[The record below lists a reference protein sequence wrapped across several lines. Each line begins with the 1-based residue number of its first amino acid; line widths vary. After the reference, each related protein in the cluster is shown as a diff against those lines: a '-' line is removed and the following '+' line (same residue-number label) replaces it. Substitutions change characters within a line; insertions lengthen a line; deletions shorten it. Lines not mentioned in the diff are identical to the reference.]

1 MLHKRHTRHL
11 RLFVPMYGV
20 RRSENTLAENPA
32 RLRILQVVPNYYPAV
47 RYGGP
52 IRSVHGLAAA
62 LVRRGHDVHVYTTSV
77 DGPTDLDVPLDRAVD
92 LDGVKVHYF
101 RVPALRRLSW
111 SPTLGR
117 RLRQS
122 ISGFDAVHVHAVYL
136 CPTLAAAREAARA
149 RVPYVLAPRGMLIRE
164 AINRKSRWVKTAWIN
179 CFERKSLSQAAAVH
193 VTAEMEAAEL
203 EWLGLPMPHVA
214 CIPNGVQFPRDDMPL
229 PAGPYSHLPARFVL
243 FLSRINWK
251 KGLDRLIAAWRFVP
265 DTALVIAGNDEEGY
279 QAKLLNQVRELG
291 LSDRVIFLGPV
302 EDAHKWALFNQ
313 AQLFVLPSYSENFGN
328 VVAEAMSMGCP
339 VAVTPEVGI
348 SDLVESVGAGIV
360 ADGEPAKFSSA
371 IRSLL
376 SSPADLRAMGQRG
389 RRAARDRLSWDA
401 VAAETETLYRNIIRK
416 QQSVGAAS

>member
-1 MLHKRHTRHL
+1 M
-11 RLFVPMYGV
+11 
-20 RRSENTLAENPA
+20 AENPA

-62 LVRRGHDVHVYTTSV
+62 LARRGHDIHVYTTSL
-77 DGPTDLDVPLDRAVD
+77 DGPAELDVPLDRPVD

-101 RVPALRRLSW
+101 RVPALRRLFW
-111 SPTLGR
+111 SPGLSR

-122 ISGFDAVHVHAVYL
+122 VGGFDAVHVHAVYVF
-136 CPTLAAAREAARA
+136 PPLAAARAAARCH
-149 RVPYVLAPRGMLIRE
+149 VPYVLAPRGMLIRE
-164 AINRKSRWVKTAWIN
+164 AINRKSRWIKTAWIN
-179 CFERKSLSQAAAVH
+179 CFERKSLERAAAIH
-193 VTAEMEAAEL
+193 VTAEMEATEL
-203 EWLGLPMPHVA
+203 GWLGLPMRHVA
-214 CIPNGVQFPRDDMPL
+214 CIPNGVQFPRDDQPL
-229 PAGPYSHLPARFVL
+229 PVGPYSDLPPRFVL

-265 DTALVIAGNDEEGY
+265 DTVLVIAGNDEEGY
-279 QAKLLNQVRELG
+279 QAKLLQQVRELG

-302 EDAHKWALFNQ
+302 EDAHKWALFNR

-348 SDLVESVGAGIV
+348 ADLVESVGAGIV
-360 ADGEPAKFSSA
+360 ADGEPGKFSSA
-371 IRSLL
+371 IRAIL
-376 SSPADLRAMGQRG
+376 SRPADLRAMGQRG

-401 VAAETETLYRNIIRK
+401 VAAETETLYRAIIQK
-416 QQSVGAAS
+416 QQTLGAAS

>member
-1 MLHKRHTRHL
+1 M
-11 RLFVPMYGV
+11 
-20 RRSENTLAENPA
+20 AENPA

-62 LVRRGHDVHVYTTSV
+62 LVRRGHDVHVYTTSL
-77 DGPTDLDVPLDRAVD
+77 DGPTDLDVPLDRPVE

-101 RVPALRRLSW
+101 KVPALRRLFW
-111 SPTLGR
+111 SPALKR

-122 ISGFDAVHVHAVYL
+122 VGAFDAVHVHAVYL

-149 RVPYVLAPRGMLIRE
+149 RVPYVVAPRGMLIRE

-179 CFERKSLSQAAAVH
+179 CFERKSLAQAAAIH
-193 VTAEMEAAEL
+193 VTAEIEADEL
-203 EWLGLPMPHVA
+203 EWLQLPPRHVA
-214 CIPNGVQFPRDDMPL
+214 CIPNGVQFPRDDAAL
-229 PAGPYSHLPARFVL
+229 PTGPYAHLPPRFVL

-265 DTALVIAGNDEEGY
+265 DMALVIAGNDEEGY
-279 QAKLLNQVRELG
+279 QKQLLQQVRELG
-291 LSDRVIFLGPV
+291 LSDRIIFLGPV

-348 SDLVESVGAGIV
+348 ASLVEAAGAGIV
-360 ADGEPAKFSSA
+360 ADGEPGKFSTA
-371 IRSLL
+371 VRALL
-376 SSPADLRAMGQRG
+376 ARPADLRAMGQRG

-401 VAAETETLYRNIIRK
+401 VAGETETLYRNIIRK
-416 QQSVGAAS
+416 QQVIGVAS